1 MPEDRDSVQVKVEL
15 QGAHLRVDARPARLV
30 SQLRGGDGEPMV
42 TAQPHGGDGLTESVP
57 PAARQVTMRVS
68 DELSIEATRAADF
81 VALADE
87 GSGRRLVVAFTGEVT
102 VLPKGAGG
110 DRFALSAHEALLVPA
125 GGGEPR
131 VVPLAE
137 LSDDEQGEITS
148 AVEAASLAVATPS
161 SADNATPEPEP
172 EPTQEVAAVD
182 DATTGDIVPGDT
194 KRGGTQARP
203 PVTATPTPA
212 KAGGGAPGGGGRPGD
227 TPRRGKKGKK
237 GRPQPPPAKRSGAI
251 IPAAAGAAGAGTAAA
266 AASAAKKGAPPIKK
280 ATTAPAKKAT
290 TGGPGKGGGGGA
302 NRGGGG
308 GGGGR
313 GGSDTPGGDRRFVLG
328 AIGLAALVAIVLA
341 VFVLTGNNGDKTA
354 VDTTTTTTTAAPA
367 ATTTAAPAATT
378 TAAPAAATT
387 TVKPAA
393 ATTTVK
399 PAAATTTTAKP
410 VAATTTAKPAVAANY
425 AIEPKTC
432 VQNGN
437 SITYTATL
445 TNKASAAFDFTVRVV
460 FKDSSGAAVASS
472 DAAVNKV
479 APNKSVDFTATG
491 TTSRNLANS
500 GANCT
505 VERVDAH
512 PSGT

>member
-15 QGAHLRVDARPARLV
+15 EGAHLRVDARPARLV

-57 PAARQVTMRVS
+57 AAARQVTMRVS
-68 DELSIEATRAADF
+68 DELSVEATRAADF

-137 LSDDEQGEITS
+137 LSDEEQGEITS
-148 AVEAASLAVATPS
+148 AVEAASLAVAAPS
-161 SADNATPEPEP
+161 SAETPAVETPAAAEPSAEPE
-172 EPTQEVAAVD
+172 
-182 DATTGDIVPGDT
+182 ATTGDIVPGEAT
-194 KRGGTQARP
+194 RVGP
-203 PVTATPTPA
+203 PTATPTPTPA
-212 KAGGGAPGGGGRPGD
+212 KAGGGSRPSD
-227 TPRRGKKGKK
+227 PPRRGKKGKK
-237 GRPQPPPAKRSGAI
+237 GRPQPPPAKKAAPI
-251 IPAAAGAAGAGTAAA
+251 IPAAAAAAGAGTAAA

-290 TGGPGKGGGGGA
+290 SGGPTKGGGGGNA
-302 NRGGGG
+302 NRGGGGG

-313 GGSDTPGGDRRFVLG
+313 GGSDSPGGDRRFVLG
-328 AIGLAALVAIVLA
+328 AIALAALVAIVLA

-354 VDTTTTTTTAAPA
+354 VDTTTTTTTTAAAAATTTTAAAA
-367 ATTTAAPAATT
+367 ATTTAKPAVVTTT
-378 TAAPAAATT
+378 TA
-387 TVKPAA
+387 KP
-393 ATTTVK
+393 
-399 PAAATTTTAKP
+399 AATTTTAKP
-410 VAATTTAKPAVAANY
+410 AATTTTAKPAVAANY

-479 APNKSVDFTATG
+479 GPNKSVDFTATG

-512 PSGT
+512 PSA